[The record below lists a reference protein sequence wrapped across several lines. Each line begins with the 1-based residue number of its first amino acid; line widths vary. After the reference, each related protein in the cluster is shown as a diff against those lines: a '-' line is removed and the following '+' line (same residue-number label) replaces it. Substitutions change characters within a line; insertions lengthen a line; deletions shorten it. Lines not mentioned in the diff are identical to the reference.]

1 MKVKII
7 TAILSVVLV
16 AGGGTAIYF
25 YLNQNKPAPK
35 KEVVETT
42 TADPYAGMERSFLT
56 GEYIKAKD
64 AKRRPYAVM
73 INNIQ
78 DAIPQ
83 SGISKASIIYESPV
97 EGSITR
103 MMALFEKPEKVNKAT
118 PDNNGKIGSVRSCR
132 IYFAYMANEWD
143 SIYCHFGQSKYAK
156 RFLKSGKLDVINS
169 WKGQNAYYRTSDKPA
184 PHNCYADGKKLTEQ
198 RKKLKYRK
206 NHKDSYGG
214 HFNFADI
221 DKPFEITDPN
231 AKDASK
237 KVVVGYNY
245 NNATYK
251 YNADKKK
258 YYRYQYGSKHIDV
271 ANHNKQLSCTNIIIQ
286 YVNTVLYPDG
296 KSLKM
301 TQKGDGKGWYVT
313 RGKAIKIK
321 WHKDKQKSGMTKYY
335 DENGNEITL
344 NTGKTFIQIVQKE
357 DKGRTKFKGEKKK
370 QAETT
375 KKL

>member
-7 TAILSVVLV
+7 TAILSVVLA
-16 AGGGTAIYF
+16 AGAGTAIFF
-25 YLNQNKPAPK
+25 YLNQNK
-35 KEVVETT
+35 KEPVKEAVETT
-42 TADPYAGMERSFLT
+42 TADPYAGMARSYLT
-56 GEYIKAKD
+56 GEYIKEDD
-64 AKRRPYAVM
+64 AKLRPYAVM

-83 SGISKASIIYESPV
+83 YGISKADVIYESPV

-103 MMALFEKPEKVNKAT
+103 LMAIFQKPDKLKR
-118 PDNNGKIGSVRSCR
+118 IGSVRSCR
-132 IYFAYMANEWD
+132 IYFAYMSKEWD
-143 SIYCHFGQSKYAK
+143 SIYVHYGQSKYAK
-156 RFLKSGKLDVINS
+156 KYLHTKQIDNICS
-169 WKGQNAYYRTSDKPA
+169 WNGEGAFYRTSDKPA
-184 PHNCYADGKKLTEQ
+184 PHNCYAFGKGLKKQ

-221 DKPFEITDPN
+221 DKPYEITDPN

-258 YYRYQYGSKHIDV
+258 YYRYQYGSKHIDA

-301 TQKGDGKGWYVT
+301 TQKGDGKGWFIT

-321 WHKDKQKSGMTKYY
+321 WHKDKQKTGMTQYY

-344 NTGKTFIQIVQKE
+344 NNGKTFIQIVQKE
-357 DKGRTKFKGEKKK
+357 DKGKTKFKGEKKK
-370 QAETT
+370 QPETT